1 MTSPVCKAARPFRP
15 RDPEGAP
22 LKKMI
27 RIGNAG
33 GYWGDDLDALRRQLT
48 GGPLDYVTMDFLA
61 EITMSILRKQQ
72 LKDPRLGY
80 ARDFVTQ
87 LETCLPIIA
96 EKGVKVITNAG
107 GINPEGLGRRI
118 RDMVRERGLSLKV
131 GVVQGDDIAGRLDE
145 LGAAGEAFTNMETG
159 APFAPVRDRVIA
171 ANVYLGAEPVVAA
184 LAAGCDIVVTGRVTD
199 TGITLAPMIH
209 EFGWAMDDW
218 DRLAAG
224 IVAGHIIECGAQ
236 ASGGNLTDWR
246 EVRSFRDIG
255 YPIIEMSADGSFVVT
270 KHKRTGGMVSGK
282 TVKEQLVYEMGDPGQ
297 YISPDGVAFFDTITV
312 RELGRDRVAVSGVRG
327 GPAPERFKVSMA
339 YEDGWK
345 AEGEVLLS
353 GPDVRAKAK
362 VVGDVFWRKAGHRF
376 AKTHTALVGAGGIW
390 PPQLAGGEPDGI
402 YLRFGACDSDPAK
415 LEDFAKAL
423 PALILAGPSGMA
435 VSTRGRPRAQQVV
448 AYWPALLRRDRVEA
462 EVIALGPDGAETRR
476 RIAFPVRGDGG
487 EPARSGIRPRPLPR
501 AKPKGA
507 PRLVPLR
514 RLAYA
519 RSGDK
524 GDTSNIGVLARSPG
538 IYEWLAGYLT
548 AARVKRFFGPMVKGP
563 VTRHRLDNLEGFN
576 FLLEGAL
583 GGGGTTSLLVDPQ
596 GKTLSQ
602 ALLQMEVPV
611 PSSLLRGLD

>member
-1 MTSPVCKAARPFRP
+1 M
-15 RDPEGAP
+15 
-22 LKKMI
+22 KKTI

-48 GGPLDYVTMDFLA
+48 GGKLDYITMDFLA

-72 LKDPRLGY
+72 LKNPELGY

-96 EKGVKVITNAG
+96 ETGVKVITNAG
-107 GINPEGLGRRI
+107 GINPAGLGRKI
-118 RDMVRERGLSLKV
+118 QAMVRKRGLSLKV
-131 GVVQGDDIAGRLDE
+131 GVVYGDDICSRLDE
-145 LGAAGEAFTNMETG
+145 LAAAGESFTNMENG
-159 APFAPVRDRVIA
+159 AKFGPVKDRVIA

-184 LAAGCDIVVTGRVTD
+184 LAEGCDIVVTGRVTD

-209 EFGWAMDDW
+209 EFGWSMEDW
-218 DRLAAG
+218 DLMAAG

-246 EVRSFRDIG
+246 EVKSFRDIG
-255 YPIIEMSADGSFVVT
+255 YPIIEMAPDGTFTVT
-270 KHKRTGGMVSGK
+270 KHKKTGGKVCAKS
-282 TVKEQLVYEMGDPGQ
+282 VKEQLVYEMGDPGQ
-297 YISPDGVAFFDTITV
+297 YISPDGVAFFDTIQV
-312 RELGRDRVAVSGVRG
+312 KELGPDRVGVSGVRG

-345 AEGEVLLS
+345 ADGEVLVC
-353 GPDVRAKAK
+353 GPDVRDKAK
-362 VVGDVFWRKAGHRF
+362 VIADVFWRKTGHKF
-376 AKTHTALVGAGGIW
+376 AKTNTALVGAGSIW
-390 PPQLAGGEPDGI
+390 PPQLAQCDPDEI
-402 YLRFGACDSDPAK
+402 YLRFGVCDPDPAK
-415 LEDFAKAL
+415 IEDFAKAL

-448 AYWPALLRRDRVEA
+448 AYWPALIRRDRVAA
-462 EVIALGPDGAETRR
+462 EVRTFAADGAETQL
-476 RIAFPVRGDGG
+476 RIEFPVRGEVG
-487 EPARSGIRPRPLPR
+487 EPVSSGIKPR
-501 AKPKGA
+501 ALSRKPAAGA
-507 PRLVPLR
+507 LRTVQLR
-514 RLAYA
+514 RLCYA

-524 GDTSNIGVLARSPG
+524 GDTSNIGVLARSPR

-548 AARVKRFFGPMVKGP
+548 AARVKKFFGPMVKGP
-563 VTRHRLDNLEGFN
+563 VTRHRLDNLEGLN

-602 ALLQMEVPV
+602 ALLQMEVQV

>member
-1 MTSPVCKAARPFRP
+1 
-15 RDPEGAP
+15 

-33 GYWGDDLDALRRQLT
+33 GYWGDDLDALRRQLS

-61 EITMSILRKQQ
+61 ELTMSILRKQQ
-72 LKDPRLGY
+72 LKNPELGY

-87 LETCLPIIA
+87 LETCLPLIA
-96 EKGVKVITNAG
+96 ENGVKVITNAG
-107 GINPEGLGRRI
+107 GINPAGLGRKI
-118 RDMVRERGLSLKV
+118 QAMVKQRGLSLKV
-131 GVVQGDDIAGRLDE
+131 GVVYGDDINGRLDE
-145 LGAAGEAFTNMETG
+145 LTAVGERFTNMENG
-159 APFAPVRDRVIA
+159 AAFGPVKDRVIA

-184 LAAGCDIVVTGRVTD
+184 LAAGCDIIVTGRVTD

-246 EVRSFRDIG
+246 QVPSFRDIG
-255 YPIIEMSADGSFVVT
+255 YPIIEMKPDGTFTVT
-270 KHKRTGGMVSGK
+270 KHKRTGGLVCAKS
-282 TVKEQLVYEMGDPGQ
+282 VKEQLVYEMGDPGQ
-297 YISPDGVAFFDTITV
+297 YISPDGVAFFDTIEV
-312 RELGRDRVAVSGVRG
+312 RELGPNRVGVSGVRG

-345 AEGEVLLS
+345 ADGEVLVC
-353 GPDVRAKAK
+353 GPGVRDKAK
-362 VVGDVFWRKAGHRF
+362 VIADVFWRKAGHRF
-376 AKTHTALVGAGGIW
+376 AKTSTSLVGAGSIW
-390 PPQLAGGEPDGI
+390 PAHLATSEPDEI
-402 YLRFGACDSDPAK
+402 YLRFGACDPDPAK

-435 VSTRGRPRAQQVV
+435 VSTRGRPRAQQVM
-448 AYWPALLRRDRVEA
+448 AYWPALLRRDRVAA
-462 EVIALGPDGAETRR
+462 EVLTLAADGGETRL
-476 RIAFPVRGDGG
+476 RIEFPVRGDSG
-487 EPARSGIRPRPLPR
+487 EPVTSGIVPRRLPR
-501 AKPKGA
+501 AKPAGTLRK
-507 PRLVPLR
+507 VELR
-514 RLAYA
+514 RLCYA

-524 GDTSNIGVLARSPG
+524 GDTSNIGVLARSPR

-548 AARVKRFFGPMVKGP
+548 AARVKKFFGPMVKGP
-563 VTRHRLDNLEGFN
+563 VTRYRLDNLEGLN

-602 ALLQMEVPV
+602 ALLQMEVQV

>member
-1 MTSPVCKAARPFRP
+1 M
-15 RDPEGAP
+15 
-22 LKKMI
+22 KKII

-33 GYWGDDLDALRRQLT
+33 GYWGDDPDALRRQLT
-48 GGPLDYVTMDFLA
+48 GGPLDYITMDFLA

-72 LKDPRLGY
+72 LKNPELGY

-87 LETCLPIIA
+87 LETCLPLIA
-96 EKGVKVITNAG
+96 ETGVKVITNAG
-107 GINPEGLGRRI
+107 GINPAALGRKIQAMVRQRGLG
-118 RDMVRERGLSLKV
+118 LKV
-131 GVVQGDDIAGRLDE
+131 GVVYGDDIAGRLDE
-145 LGAAGEAFTNMETG
+145 LTAAGEAFTNMETG
-159 APFAPVRDRVIA
+159 AVFAPVKDRVIS

-184 LAAGCDIVVTGRVTD
+184 LAEGCHIVVTGRVTD

-218 DRLAAG
+218 DRMAAG

-236 ASGGNLTDWR
+236 ASGGNLTDWQQ
-246 EVRSFRDIG
+246 VRSFREIG
-255 YPIIEMSADGSFVVT
+255 YPIIEMAADGSFVVT
-270 KHKRTGGMVSGK
+270 KHKRTGGLVCAKS
-282 TVKEQLVYEMGDPGQ
+282 VKEQLVYEMGDPGQ
-297 YISPDGVAFFDTITV
+297 YISPDGVAFFDTIEV
-312 RELGRDRVAVSGVRG
+312 RELGRDRVAVGGVRG
-327 GPAPERFKVSMA
+327 GPAPERFKVSLA

-345 AEGEVLLS
+345 ADGEVLVC

-362 VVGDVFWRKAGHRF
+362 VITDVFWRKTGHAF
-376 AKTHTALVGAGGIW
+376 AKTHTALVGAGSIW
-390 PPQLAGGEPDGI
+390 PPHLAQGEPDEI
-402 YLRFGACDSDPAK
+402 YLRFGVCDPDPAK
-415 LEDFAKAL
+415 IEDFAKAL

-448 AYWPALLRRDRVEA
+448 AYWPALLRRDRVAA
-462 EVIALGPDGAETRR
+462 EVLTLAADGQETHRT
-476 RIAFPVRGDGG
+476 ITFQVRGEAG
-487 EPARSGIRPRPLPR
+487 EPVRSGIRPRPLPKR
-501 AKPKGA
+501 APAGA
-507 PRLVPLR
+507 PRQVPLR
-514 RLAYA
+514 RLCYA

-524 GDTSNIGVLARSPG
+524 GDTSNIGVLARSPR

-602 ALLQMEVPV
+602 ALLQMEVEV